1 MLVYARQK
9 SSPGR
14 HRRTAELR
22 TVHGDASDRAI
33 RSVRAVRR
41 STLRR
46 RRPRGNR
53 LGWLKGLLFVAV
65 AGVLLIWQR
74 TQVVRVGQE
83 VHRLHLQRRQL
94 VDEVR
99 DLRTQFERATSYDRI
114 RRSAE
119 RELGF
124 VAPPV
129 RVLELP

>member
-1 MLVYARQK
+1 M
-9 SSPGR
+9 
-14 HRRTAELR
+14 
-22 TVHGDASDRAI
+22 
-33 RSVRAVRR
+33 
-41 STLRR
+41 
-46 RRPRGNR
+46 
-53 LGWLKGLLFVAV
+53 AV